1 MTPFIIINSNI
12 YFSRLMV
19 TMTFFLTM
27 VPTTIHMVTMELNPI
42 MTLDPMVPV
51 DIITMVLT
59 INTETVDTENM
70 DTLILGMA
78 AMVKE
83 ATVQDME
90 VTVQD
95 MEATGLEVV
104 ILLVMELDL
113 TQLFMV

>member
-1 MTPFIIINSNI
+1 MI
-12 YFSRLMV
+12 
-19 TMTFFLTM
+19 FFLTM

-70 DTLILGMA
+70 DTLILDMA
-78 AMVKE
+78 TMVKV
-83 ATVQDME
+83 ATAQDME
-90 VTVQD
+90 V
-95 MEATGLEVV
+95 TGLEVV
-104 ILLVMELDL
+104 ILLVMEPDL